1 MSNLTDLLPAGAGG
15 KQVDFVASGTLSS
28 GQAVVLNS
36 DGTVST
42 PLNQSES
49 VSSPS
54 VIQRGTHS
62 AILYDASEDCFI
74 AFYQDLLGSS
84 PLTYRVG
91 TLSGSTITWTSAT
104 ATSILSNNADI
115 AIAGDNNGGF
125 LVICEDSNQSSRQY
139 GIAGTVSGTTIT
151 LGSTVEFTTST
162 YGVKGLVYDANA
174 SKYFIVYINNQNSLY
189 LTGIV
194 ATVTGTSVSFGTAVT
209 IDSNTYIYA
218 AKAAYDSANQKVVAI
233 GSRSNQV
240 NGYVATISG
249 TSFSTGSVATVS
261 SSRPSVSGDT
271 QLCSATYDANAG
283 SVVFVYP
290 DNEGNQRGT
299 AIVGQVS
306 GTSLTWGS
314 TQVIDASDYFGFLA
328 ISYDSTA
335 KKVVVSGDYGDS
347 GTGHTGRYSVGT
359 ITGTSS
365 SWASLVQ
372 FESGE
377 PKNFASAF
385 STADNKTAILYT
397 DEGNSDN
404 VTYVVQANAIQNYT
418 DFIGITDAAISD
430 TASGS
435 VTIKGG
441 ISTNVTGLTANLTYY
456 VQSDGSLS
464 TTSSDVLAGKAL
476 SSTSINLDYTT

>member
-15 KQVDFVASGTLSS
+15 KQVDFVASGAI
-28 GQAVVLNS
+28 GNGAAVILNS
-36 DGTVST
+36 NGTVST

-54 VIQRGTHS
+54 TIQQGLNS
-62 AILYDASEDCFI
+62 AVLYDASQDCFI

-91 TLSGSTITWTSAT
+91 TLSGTTINWTSAT
-104 ATSILSNNADI
+104 ATSILPNNADI
-115 AIAGDNNGGF
+115 AIAGNNNGSF

-139 GIAGTVSGTTIT
+139 GIAGTVSGTSIT

-162 YGVKGLVYDANA
+162 YGVKGIAYDANA
-174 SKYFIVYINNQNSLY
+174 SKYLLVYINNQNSLY

-194 ATVTGTSVSFGTAVT
+194 ATVSGTSVSFGTAVT

-233 GSRSNQV
+233 GSRGNQV

-261 SSRPSVSGDT
+261 SSRPPVDGDT
-271 QLCSATYDANAG
+271 QVCNATYDANAG

-290 DNEGNQRGT
+290 DNENNIRGT

-314 TQVIDASDYFGFLA
+314 TQVIDASDHFSHLA
-328 ISYDSTA
+328 ISYDSAA
-335 KKVVVSGDYGDS
+335 KKVVVSGDYGDV
-347 GTGHTGRYSVGT
+347 GHTGRYSVGT

-385 STADNKTAILYT
+385 STSDNKTAILYT
-397 DEGNSDN
+397 DEQNSDN

-441 ISTNVTGLTANLTYY
+441 ISTNVTGLTPNQTYY
-456 VQSDGSLS
+456 VQTDGTLS
-464 TTSSDVLAGKAL
+464 T
-476 SSTSINLDYTT
+476 STSIPYKPHTPPTKRHW

>member
-1 MSNLTDLLPAGAGG
+1 MSNLSELLPAGAGA
-15 KQVDFVASGTLSS
+15 KSAEFVASGTLGS
-28 GQAVVLNS
+28 GVTVVLNS
-36 DGTVST
+36 NGTVST
-42 PLNQSES
+42 PLNQTES

-54 VIQRGTHS
+54 TIQRGTHS
-62 AILYDASEDCFI
+62 AVLYDASQDCFI

-91 TLSGSTITWTSAT
+91 TLSGTTITWTSAT

-115 AIAGDNNGGF
+115 AIAGNNNGSF

-139 GIAGTVSGTTIT
+139 GIAGTVSGTSIT

-162 YGVKGLVYDANA
+162 YGVKGIAYDANA
-174 SKYFIVYINNQNSLY
+174 SKYLLVYINNQNSLY

-194 ATVTGTSVSFGTAVT
+194 ATVSGTSVSFGTAVT

-261 SSRPSVSGDT
+261 SSRPSVDGDT
-271 QLCSATYDANAG
+271 QVCNATYDANAG

-290 DNEGNQRGT
+290 DDGNSERGT

-314 TQVIDASDYFGFLA
+314 TQVIDASDKFSYLA

-335 KKVVVSGDYGDS
+335 KKVVVSGDYGDGS
-347 GTGHTGRYSVGT
+347 HTGRYSVGT

-385 STADNKTAILYT
+385 STSDNKTAILYT
-397 DEGNSDN
+397 DEGNSDT

-418 DFIGITDAAISD
+418 DFIGITDQAIAD
-430 TASGS
+430 TATGAVIVQGGVSDKVSSLTIGS
-435 VTIKGG
+435 D
-441 ISTNVTGLTANLTYY
+441 YY
-456 VQSDGSLS
+456 VQADGTLS
-464 TTSSDVLAGKAL
+464 TTTSTVPAGKAL
-476 SSTSINLDYTT
+476 SATSILLEG

>member
-15 KQVDFVASGTLSS
+15 KQVSFVASGAI
-28 GQAVVLNS
+28 GNGAAVILNS
-36 DGTVST
+36 NGTVST
-42 PLNQSES
+42 PLNQTES

-54 VIQRGTHS
+54 TIQRGTHS
-62 AILYDASEDCFI
+62 AVLYDASQDCFI

-91 TLSGSTITWTSAT
+91 TLSGTTITWTSAT

-115 AIAGDNNGGF
+115 AIAGNNNGSF

-139 GIAGTVSGTTIT
+139 GIAGTVSGTSIT

-162 YGVKGLVYDANA
+162 YGVKGIAYDANA
-174 SKYFIVYINNQNSLY
+174 SKYLLVYINNQNSLY

-194 ATVTGTSVSFGTAVT
+194 ATVSGTSVSFGTAVT

-233 GSRSNQV
+233 GSRSSQV

-261 SSRPSVSGDT
+261 SSRPLVDGDT
-271 QLCSATYDANAG
+271 QVCNATYDANAG

-290 DNEGNQRGT
+290 DDENSQRGT

-314 TQVIDASDYFGFLA
+314 TQVIDASDKFSYLA

-335 KKVVVSGDYGDS
+335 KKVVVSGDYGDV
-347 GTGHTGRYSVGT
+347 GHTGRYSVGT

-385 STADNKTAILYT
+385 STSDNKTAILYT

-418 DFIGITDAAISD
+418 DFIGISDAAISD

-441 ISTNVTGLTANLTYY
+441 ISTNVSSLTPNATYY
-456 VQSDGSLS
+456 VQANGTLS
-464 TTSSDVLAGKAL
+464 TTTSTVLAGKAL

>member
-15 KQVDFVASGTLSS
+15 KQVSFVASGTI
-28 GQAVVLNS
+28 GNGAAVILNS
-36 DGTVST
+36 NGTVST

-54 VIQRGTHS
+54 TIQQGLNS
-62 AILYDASEDCFI
+62 AVLYDASQDCFI

-91 TLSGSTITWTSAT
+91 TLSGTTINWTSAT
-104 ATSILSNNADI
+104 ATSILPNNADI
-115 AIAGDNNGGF
+115 AIAGNNNGSF

-162 YGVKGLVYDANA
+162 YGVKGIAYDANA
-174 SKYFIVYINNQNSLY
+174 SKYLLVYINNQNSLY

-194 ATVTGTSVSFGTAVT
+194 ATVSGTSVSFGTAVT

-218 AKAAYDSANQKVVAI
+218 AKAAYDSANQKVVVIA
-233 GSRSNQV
+233 SRSNQV

-261 SSRPSVSGDT
+261 SSRPPVDGDT
-271 QLCSATYDANAG
+271 QVCNATYDANAG

-290 DNEGNQRGT
+290 DNENNIRGT

-314 TQVIDASDYFGFLA
+314 TQVIDASDHFSYLA

-335 KKVVVSGDYGDS
+335 KKVVVSGDYGDV
-347 GTGHTGRYSVGT
+347 GHTGRYSVGT

-377 PKNFASAF
+377 PKHFASAF
-385 STADNKTAILYT
+385 STSDNKTAILYT
-397 DEGNSDN
+397 DEQNSDN

-441 ISTNVTGLTANLTYY
+441 ISTNVTGLTPNQTYY
-456 VQSDGSLS
+456 VQTNGTLS
-464 TTSSDVLAGKAL
+464 TSTSSVLAGKAL

>member
-1 MSNLTDLLPAGAGG
+1 MSNLSELLPAGAGA
-15 KQVDFVASGTLSS
+15 KSADFVASGTLGS
-28 GQAVVLNS
+28 GAAVILNS
-36 DGTVST
+36 NGTVST
-42 PLNQSES
+42 PLNQTES

-54 VIQRGTHS
+54 ALIYGTSS
-62 AILYDASEDCFI
+62 AVLYDASEDCFI
-74 AFYQDLLGSS
+74 AFYENSS
-84 PLTYRVG
+84 SVLAYRVG
-91 TLSGSTITWTSAT
+91 TLSGTTITWTSVIT
-104 ATSILSNNADI
+104 TSIRPNNADI
-115 AIAGDNNGGF
+115 AIAGNNNGSF

-139 GIAGTVSGTTIT
+139 GIAGTVSGTSIT

-162 YGVKGLVYDANA
+162 YGVKGISYDANA
-174 SKYFIVYINNQNSLY
+174 GKYLIVYINNQNSLY

-261 SSRPSVSGDT
+261 SSRPFVDGDT
-271 QLCSATYDANAG
+271 QVCNATYDANAG

-290 DNEGNQRGT
+290 DDQNSQRGT

-314 TQVIDASDYFGFLA
+314 TQVIDASDNFNYLA

-335 KKVVVSGDYGDS
+335 KKVVVSGDYG
-347 GTGHTGRYSVGT
+347 GVGHTGRYSVGT

-385 STADNKTAILYT
+385 STSDNKTAILYT
-397 DEGNSDN
+397 DEGNGDK
-404 VTYVVQANAIQNYT
+404 VTYVVQANAIQNYA

-435 VTIKGG
+435 VTMKGG
-441 ISTNVTGLTANLTYY
+441 ISTNVTGLTPNQNYY
-456 VQSDGSLS
+456 VQADGTLS
-464 TTSSDVLAGKAL
+464 TTASDVLAGKAL

>member
-15 KQVDFVASGTLSS
+15 KQVDFVASGTI
-28 GQAVVLNS
+28 GDGVTVVLNS

-162 YGVKGLVYDANA
+162 YGVKGLAYDANA
-174 SKYFIVYINNQNSLY
+174 GKYLLVYVDNQNSLY

-194 ATVTGTSVSFGTAVT
+194 ATVSGTSVSFGTAVT

-233 GSRSNQV
+233 GSRGNQV

-261 SSRPSVSGDT
+261 SSRPFVDGDT
-271 QLCSATYDANAG
+271 QVCSATYDANAG

-290 DNEGNQRGT
+290 DNENSGRGT

-314 TQVIDASDYFGFLA
+314 TQVIDASDKFSYLA

-335 KKVVVSGDYGDS
+335 KKVVVSGDYGDV
-347 GTGHTGRYSVGT
+347 GHTGRYSVGT
-359 ITGTSS
+359 ITGTLS

-397 DEGNSDN
+397 DELNSDN

-441 ISTNVTGLTANLTYY
+441 ISTKVTGLTPNQNYY
-456 VQSDGSLS
+456 VQSDGTLS
-464 TTSSDVLAGKAL
+464 TTASDVLAGKAL

>member
-1 MSNLTDLLPAGAGG
+1 VSNLSDLLPAGASG
-15 KQVDFVASGTLSS
+15 KTIEAVASGTLSS

-91 TLSGSTITWTSAT
+91 TLSGSTITWTAAT

-151 LGSTVEFTTST
+151 LGTTVEFTTST
-162 YGVKGLVYDANA
+162 YGVKGLAYDANA

-209 IDSNTYIYA
+209 IDSNSYIYA

-233 GSRSNQV
+233 GSRSSQV

-261 SSRPSVSGDT
+261 SSRPLVDGDT
-271 QLCSATYDANAG
+271 QVCSATYDANAG

-290 DNEGNQRGT
+290 DSENSERGT

-314 TQVIDASDYFGFLA
+314 TQVIDASDKFSYLA

-335 KKVVVSGDYGDS
+335 KKVVVSGDYGDGS
-347 GTGHTGRYSVGT
+347 HTGRYSVGT

-365 SWASLVQ
+365 SWAALVQ

-418 DFIGITDAAISD
+418 DFIGITDAAISSSA
-430 TASGS
+430 TGT
-435 VTIKGG
+435 VVVQGGTI
-441 ISTNVTGLTANLTYY
+441 TGLSSLTTGSKYY
-456 VQSDGSLS
+456 VQDDGTVTTVSSSVNAGLAIS
-464 TTSSDVLAGKAL
+464 TTSLLLNGDS
-476 SSTSINLDYTT
+476 

>member
-1 MSNLTDLLPAGAGG
+1 MSNLSELLPAGGGG
-15 KQVDFVASGTLSS
+15 KNVDFVASGTLSS

-54 VIQRGTHS
+54 VIQRGLNS

-125 LVICEDSNQSSRQY
+125 LVICEDSNQSSGQY

-151 LGSTVEFTTST
+151 LGSTVEFTTSS
-162 YGVKGLVYDANA
+162 YGIKGLAYDANA

-261 SSRPSVSGDT
+261 SSRPLVDGDT
-271 QLCSATYDANAG
+271 QVCSATYDANAG

-290 DNEGNQRGT
+290 DNENSERGT

-314 TQVIDASDYFGFLA
+314 TQVIDASDKFSFLA

-335 KKVVVSGDYGDS
+335 KKVVVSGDYGDV
-347 GTGHTGRYSVGT
+347 GHTGRYSVGT

-377 PKNFASAF
+377 PKHFASAF

-397 DEGNSDN
+397 DEQNSDN

-456 VQSDGSLS
+456 VQTNGTLS
-464 TTSSDVLAGKAL
+464 TTTSDVLAGKAL